1 MSDGGKT
8 EVGGLE
14 RLSPAA
20 RGARPTHPRAQ
31 RPGPGAGGRLSL
43 PKAALVLPA
52 SNQLFGFLIAEAPR
66 LSGHRHTMPT
76 RADSAVQ
83 CEQRTQRCV

>member
-1 MSDGGKT
+1 MSNRGKA
-8 EVGGLE
+8 EVGGME

-31 RPGPGAGGRLSL
+31 RPGPGVGGRLSL

-52 SNQLFGFLIAEAPR
+52 SNQLFGFLNAEAPR
-66 LSGHRHTMPT
+66 LRVHRHTTPT
-76 RADSAVQ
+76 RADSAV
-83 CEQRTQRCV
+83 RC